1 VTSFKTYYVLL
12 STELNI
18 TFLSVLK
25 KFFKDTIIYGMAAV
39 LPRVINF
46 LLVKIQTDAL
56 PPASYADN
64 TDFYI
69 WAALFTVLLTYGMET
84 AFFRFYNQEKQKD
97 KLVSTAFFTIL
108 ASTAVFGI
116 LSIVFASELIPLFHF
131 QNNPIQFKI
140 LVGILILDTIAMV
153 PFALLRASNRPIKYA
168 FLKLTN
174 VAIIVVINLLF
185 LRWIPQQLE
194 AGHTIP
200 QFLKDLFQSTEIINF
215 IFFANLIGSAFCLLL
230 LIPYLLKFK
239 FKFDLK
245 LLKKMLHYGWP
256 ILAAGIA
263 YVINE
268 HLGKMLIGRT
278 IDRASE
284 GTYAAVYKLAI
295 FMNLYIMAF
304 RLGAEPFFFNH
315 AKEKNAK
322 ETYAKILNYFVIIGA
337 FVFVGIVSYI
347 DLIKHLINNSYW
359 QALSI
364 VPFVLLGYLFL
375 GIYHNLAVWYKLT
388 DKTRY
393 GMYFSIIGA
402 IITIIINVVFLPI
415 YGVIASAWA
424 TMIAYGCMMMLSYL
438 IGKKY
443 YPVSYNLSKI
453 GIYLGASILISFI
466 SFIYF
471 RENYW
476 ASTGLCIAFGAV
488 IFWQEKEELIRIFN
502 KKQHV

>member
-1 VTSFKTYYVLL
+1 MS
-12 STELNI
+12 I
-18 TFLSVLK
+18 LK

-46 LLVKIQTDAL
+46 LLVRVQTDAL

-69 WAALFTVLLTYGMET
+69 WAAFFTVLLTYGMET
-84 AFFRFYNQEKQKD
+84 AFFRFYSQEKQKD
-97 KLVSTAFFTIL
+97 RLVATAFFTIL
-108 ASTAVFGI
+108 ASTAIFGI
-116 LSIVFASELIPLFHF
+116 VSAIFAPQLIELFHF
-131 QNNPIQFKI
+131 QNNPIQFRI

-153 PFALLRASNRPIKYA
+153 PFALLRASNRPVKYA
-168 FLKLTN
+168 FLKMTN
-174 VAIIVVINLLF
+174 VFIIVVINLLF
-185 LRWIPQQLE
+185 LRWIPQQLD
-194 AGHTIP
+194 AGISIPPFLETI
-200 QFLKDLFQSTEIINF
+200 FNSTEIINF
-215 IFFANLIGSAFCLLL
+215 IFLANLIGSAFCLLL
-230 LIPYLLKFK
+230 LLPYLSTFK
-239 FKFDLK
+239 FKFDLS
-245 LLKKMLHYGWP
+245 LLKKMLRYSWP
-256 ILAAGIA
+256 ILVAGIA

-268 HLGKMLIGRT
+268 HLGKLLIGRT
-278 IDRASE
+278 IGRASE

-304 RLGAEPFFFNH
+304 RLGAEPFFFNY

-337 FVFVGIVSYI
+337 LVFVGIVSYI

-359 QALSI
+359 ETLNI

-402 IITIIINVVFLPI
+402 LITIIINVLFLPI
-415 YGVIASAWA
+415 YGVVASACA
-424 TMIAYGCMMMLSYL
+424 TMIAYGCMMTLSYF

-443 YPVSYNLSKI
+443 YPVSYNLTKI
-453 GIYLGASILISFI
+453 GIYLGASILISAI
-466 SFIYF
+466 SFLYF

-476 ASTGLCIAFGAV
+476 MSTGLCIAFGGV
-488 IFWQEKEELIRIFN
+488 IFWQEKEDLTHIFY
-502 KKQHV
+502 KK

>member
-1 VTSFKTYYVLL
+1 MS
-12 STELNI
+12 I
-18 TFLSVLK
+18 LK
-25 KFFKDTIIYGMAAV
+25 KFFKDTIIYGLAAV

-46 LLVKIQTDAL
+46 FLVTIHTDVL
-56 PPASYADN
+56 PPESYADN

-69 WAALFTVLLTYGMET
+69 WAALFSVLLTYGMET
-84 AFFRFYNQEKQKD
+84 AFFRFYSQEKQKD
-97 KLVSTAFFTIL
+97 SLVSTAFFTIL
-108 ASTAVFGI
+108 ATTSIFGI
-116 LSIVFASELIPLFHF
+116 LSYVFAPELIQLFHF
-131 QNNPIQFKI
+131 QNNPVQFKI

-153 PFALLRASNRPIKYA
+153 PFALLRASNRPVKYA

-174 VAIIVVINLLF
+174 VAIIVLINILF
-185 LRWIPQQLE
+185 LKWVPQQLE
-194 AGHTIP
+194 GGYSVP
-200 QFLKDLFQSTEIINF
+200 EFLVSIFNSTQIINF
-215 IFFANLIGSAFCLLL
+215 IFLANLAGSAFCLLL
-230 LIPYLLKFK
+230 LVPYLVKFK

-245 LLKKMLHYGWP
+245 LLKKMLRYGWP
-256 ILAAGIA
+256 ILVAGIA
-263 YVINE
+263 YAINE
-268 HLGKMLIGRT
+268 HLDKLLIGHY
-278 IDRASE
+278 INKESE
-284 GTYAAVYKLAI
+284 GAYAAVYKLAI

-337 FVFVGIVSYI
+337 LVFVGIVSYI
-347 DLIKHLINNSYW
+347 DLIKYFINSNYW

-364 VPFVLLGYLFL
+364 VPVVLLAYLFL

-402 IITIIINVVFLPI
+402 IVTIVINVVFLPI
-415 YGVIASAWA
+415 YGVIASAFA
-424 TMIAYGCMMMLSYL
+424 TMTAYGCMMTLSYF

-443 YPVSYNLSKI
+443 YPVSYNLTKI
-453 GIYLGASILISFI
+453 GIYLGFSILISAI

-476 ASTGLCIAFGAV
+476 VSTGLCFAFGAV
-488 IFWQEKEELIRIFN
+488 IFWQEKEELKRIFN
-502 KKQHV
+502 KK

>member
-1 VTSFKTYYVLL
+1 M
-12 STELNI
+12 
-18 TFLSVLK
+18 SVLK
-25 KFFKDTIIYGMAAV
+25 KFFRDTIIYGLAAV

-46 LLVKIQTDAL
+46 LLVRVQTDAL

-84 AFFRFYNQEKQKD
+84 TFFRFYSQEKQKD
-97 KLVSTAFFTIL
+97 RLVSTAFFTIL
-108 ASTAVFGI
+108 GTTTIFGI
-116 LSIVFASELIPLFHF
+116 LSYIFAPELIQLFHF

-140 LVGILILDTIAMV
+140 LIGILILDTIAMV

-194 AGHTIP
+194 AGFSIP
-200 QFLKDLFQSTEIINF
+200 QFLENIFHSTHIINF
-215 IFFANLIGSAFCLLL
+215 IFLANLAGSAFCLLL

-239 FKFDLK
+239 FKFDID
-245 LLKKMLHYGWP
+245 LLKKMFRYSWP
-256 ILAAGIA
+256 ILIAGIA

-268 HLGKMLIGRT
+268 HLGKLLIGRT
-278 IDRASE
+278 INRASE
-284 GTYAAVYKLAI
+284 GSYAAVYKLAI

-337 FVFVGIVSYI
+337 LVFVGIVSYI

-359 QALSI
+359 EALNI

-375 GIYHNLAVWYKLT
+375 GIYHNLSIWYKLT

-402 IITIIINVVFLPI
+402 IITIIINVVFLPV
-415 YGVIASAWA
+415 YGVIASAYA
-424 TMIAYGCMMMLSYL
+424 TMIAYGCMMTLSYF

-453 GIYLGASILISFI
+453 GVYIAVSIIISAI

-476 ASTGLCIAFGAV
+476 VSTGLCIAFGAV
-488 IFWQEKEELIRIFN
+488 MFWQEKKELFRII
-502 KKQHV
+502 KK